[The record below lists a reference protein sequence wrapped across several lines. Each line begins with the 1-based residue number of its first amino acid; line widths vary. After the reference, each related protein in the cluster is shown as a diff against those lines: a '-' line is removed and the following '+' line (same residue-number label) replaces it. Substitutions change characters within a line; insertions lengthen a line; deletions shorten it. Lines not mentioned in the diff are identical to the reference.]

1 MANMVFCNIVLVA
14 DIMLKCLECLKSTKL
29 MHSILDMIEAHL
41 RSKTAPLPC
50 GLQGWLVI
58 LIGYLIL
65 TFTALKVFTVSFIKL
80 LKFLDWHRIGLIL
93 THVTQSECPTV
104 IIIMIL

>member
-1 MANMVFCNIVLVA
+1 MVFCGVVLVG
-14 DIMLKCLECLKSTKL
+14 DIMLKFLECLKSTKL

-50 GLQGWLVI
+50 GLQGLLMI
-58 LIGYLIL
+58 IIAYLIV
-65 TFTALKVFTVSFIKL
+65 TFTALNVFVISFIKL
-80 LKFLDWHRIGLIL
+80 LRFVDWHRIGLIL

-104 IIIMIL
+104 TVIMIL